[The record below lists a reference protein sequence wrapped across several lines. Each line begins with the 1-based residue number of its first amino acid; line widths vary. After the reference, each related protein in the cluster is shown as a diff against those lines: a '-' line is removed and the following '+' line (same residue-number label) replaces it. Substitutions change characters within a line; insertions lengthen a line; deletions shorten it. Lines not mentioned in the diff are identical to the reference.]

1 MEERQSLVLEVGGL
15 CDASYGTPAFGGT
28 PCMVI
33 TAHKHCA
40 GTDDE
45 LTFVRQMHAAVSD
58 YLAAIQTRDQA
69 SEQAGERGPG
79 EVPGQ
84 LLLVDGAPL

>member
-1 MEERQSLVLEVGGL
+1 
-15 CDASYGTPAFGGT
+15 
-28 PCMVI
+28 
-33 TAHKHCA
+33 
-40 GTDDE
+40 
-45 LTFVRQMHAAVSD
+45 VSD

>member
-45 LTFVRQMHAAVSD
+45 LTFLRQMYTAVGE
-58 YLAAIQTRDQA
+58 YLAAIQTGD
-69 SEQAGERGPG
+69 QAGEQGPD